1 MIYFDSAAT
10 LPLRKEAGEIY
21 LSESSAHFANA
32 NSPHAFGRE
41 SARSLESARKGILRL
56 LQLEKTHRLIFLSGA
71 TEANNLALKGV
82 ARAYRSRGKR
92 IISSE
97 GEHESVLEPLKA
109 LAKEGF
115 DVVLLPLDATTGTI
129 RLEDLREALDDR
141 TILVSVMAVNNETG
155 AITPLE
161 EVREL
166 LRGHPKCYLHSDF
179 TQGAFKGLP
188 YPYGTADLLS
198 MSAHKFGGP
207 KGAGFL
213 ALRKDIRPSPLME
226 GGGQEEG
233 LRPGTS
239 DVPSALASWKALELA
254 KGEEKEAIAR
264 VSSIR
269 ARILGFLS
277 SHPEDFLVNSPEDGS
292 PFLLDF
298 SLRHKKASV
307 VEEALSLRGI
317 YVSTTSACSSRRD
330 LPSHVLLAMGRKEE
344 EARNAIRLSF
354 SLLNEEE
361 DAPKFLSALE
371 DIMKETIDSL

>member
-32 NSPHAFGRE
+32 NSPHAFGRQ

-56 LQLEKTHRLIFLSGA
+56 LQLEKTHRLLFLSGA

-82 ARAYRSRGKR
+82 ARAYAARGKR
-92 IISSE
+92 IISSS

-115 DVVLLPLDATTGTI
+115 DVVLLPLDPLTGTI
-129 RLEDLREALDDR
+129 RMEELREALDDR
-141 TILVSVMAVNNETG
+141 TILVSLMAVNNETG
-155 AITPLE
+155 AITPLK

-166 LRGHPKCYLHSDF
+166 LRDHPKCYLHSDF
-179 TQGAFKGLP
+179 TQGAFKGFP

-207 KGAGFL
+207 KGTGFL

>member
-10 LPLRKEAGEIY
+10 LPLRKEAGEAY
-21 LSESSAHFANA
+21 LSESLAHFGNA

-41 SARSLESARKGILRL
+41 SARSLERARKGILRL
-56 LQLEKTHRLIFLSGA
+56 LGIEGTHRLLFLSGA

-92 IISSE
+92 IISSS

-115 DVVLLPLDATTGTI
+115 DVVLLPLDAATGTI
-129 RLEDLREALDDR
+129 RLEDLGAALDER
-141 TILVSVMAVNNETG
+141 TILVSLMAVNNETG
-155 AITPLE
+155 AITPLQ
-161 EVREL
+161 EVCEL

-207 KGAGFL
+207 KGTGFL
-213 ALRKDIRPSPLME
+213 ALRKDVLPSPLME

-239 DVPSALASWKALELA
+239 DVPSALASWKALGLA
-254 KGEEKEAIAR
+254 KGEEKEAIRRA
-264 VSSIR
+264 SSIK
-269 ARILGFLS
+269 AKILGYLS
-277 SHPEDFLVNSPEDGS
+277 SRPEDFLVNSPEGGS

-361 DAPKFLSALE
+361 DAPKFISALE